1 MNQQKSIIAFQII
14 FPMITGCIIYALFRD
29 VNLIDPE
36 KKFFPIIKS
45 QYNNNII
52 TNSLSDG
59 LWLYSLNATF
69 LVIWKNNSKEML
81 SKWILASLVL
91 SVLLEYLQYYNIIN
105 GTFDVYDI
113 YIYIASVLLFFIINK
128 NTFTKKSFA

>member
-1 MNQQKSIIAFQII
+1 MII
-14 FPMITGCIIYALFRD
+14 GCIIYALFRD

-36 KKFFPIIKS
+36 KKIFPIIKS
-45 QYNNNII
+45 QYNSFI
-52 TNSLSDG
+52 TNCLSDG

-69 LVIWKNNSKEML
+69 LVIWKNNSREMV
-81 SKWILASLVL
+81 SKWIVASLVL

-128 NTFTKKSFA
+128 KTFTKKSIA

>member
-1 MNQQKSIIAFQII
+1 
-14 FPMITGCIIYALFRD
+14 MITGCIIYALFRD

>member
-14 FPMITGCIIYALFRD
+14 LPMIIGCIIYALFRD

-36 KKFFPIIKS
+36 KKIFPIIKS
-45 QYNNNII
+45 QYNSFI
-52 TNSLSDG
+52 TNCLSDG

-69 LVIWKNNSKEML
+69 LVIWKNNSREMV
-81 SKWILASLVL
+81 SKWIVASLVL

-128 NTFTKKSFA
+128 KTFTKKSIA